1 MPFLQVWLLF
11 LLECPLHTMSF
22 SDMGGLFNWTASY
35 RHDSDIV
42 APYEKFVQY
51 HDFIPPRVSRNY
63 AAGKKRKVA
72 WFVSN
77 CAARNKRLQYAR
89 ELSQYIEVDFYG
101 KCGTKRCPRTSS
113 GVCFQLLNKDYKFY
127 LAFENSNCKDYIT
140 EKFFINGLG

>member
-1 MPFLQVWLLF
+1 MA
-11 LLECPLHTMSF
+11 
-22 SDMGGLFNWTASY
+22 GLFNWTASY

-51 HDFIPPRVSRNY
+51 PDYKAADIDSPSRNY
-63 AAGKKRKVA
+63 AAGKTRKVA

-77 CAARNKRLQYAR
+77 CSARNKRLQYAK
-89 ELSQYIEVDFYG
+89 ELAQYIEVDLYG
-101 KCGTKRCPRTSS
+101 KCGTMKCSRAIS
-113 GVCFQLLNKDYKFY
+113 GLCFQLLNKDYKFY